1 MPRDPTQRIDELCE
15 QIRYH
20 DRKYY
25 VDADPEISDRNYD
38 RLIEELHEL
47 EAAHPELVTTES
59 PTQRVGDQPVDHL
72 VQVNHRAPMLSI
84 DNSYSV
90 EDLRKYEERT
100 RKLLDKEQIHWVV
113 ELKIDGVAVSILY
126 ENGRLQQ
133 ALTRGNGVVG
143 DDITHNIRTVVDVP
157 LRLATANPPSLLE
170 VRGEVYMTNSEL
182 VRLNERRK
190 NAEEEPYANTRNV
203 TAGSIRLLD
212 PRICASRNLR
222 VFCHGIGAGVGLSAT
237 THMEFLDEIASYG
250 LPATPHVKSFSNLT
264 AALTYCDELIER
276 LHELDFEVDGIV
288 LKVNRLDHREQLGN
302 TSKSPR
308 WLMAYKFEKYEVTT
322 KLNTIHVQVGKTG
335 TITPVAELE
344 PVQLA
349 GTTVSRASL
358 HNADEIQRKDVR
370 VGDIVVVEKAGKI
383 IPHIV
388 RVEKHHRRG
397 NPPSYNF
404 PQQCPECDT
413 SLVKD
418 EGGVYIRCSNRKCPA
433 QVRERIRYFASRSAM
448 DIEGMGDKLVYQLVE
463 HQVIT
468 DCADLYRLSLNDLM
482 SLDRMGKKSSQN
494 LLDGIAAS
502 KTRGLARV
510 LNALSI
516 RHVGITVARS
526 LAENFTTMDK
536 LREADIEEIAAI
548 DEIGPTIADSVV
560 KFLRDPL
567 GELTIAGLAEA
578 GVVMEH
584 QSTTVE
590 GTPKVFEGKTIV
602 VTGKL
607 QRFTRD
613 QIQDLIRQHGGKA
626 ASSVSK
632 QTDFIV
638 AGENAGSKLDKA
650 QQLGVDVLSE
660 EQFAEVINREG

>member
-25 VDADPEISDRNYD
+25 VDADPQISDRNYD

-47 EAAHPELVTTES
+47 EAAHPELVTAES
-59 PTQRVGDQPVDHL
+59 PTQRVGDLPVDHL

-190 NAEEEPYANTRNV
+190 NEGEEPYANTRNV

-222 VFCHGIGAGVGLSAT
+222 VFCHGIGPAVGLRAT
-237 THMEFLDEIASYG
+237 THMDFLDEIASYG

-264 AALTYCDELIER
+264 TALTYCDELIER
-276 LHELDFEVDGIV
+276 LHELDFEVDGLV

-404 PQQCPECDT
+404 PLRCPECDT

-448 DIEGMGDKLVYQLVE
+448 DIEGLGDKLVYQLVE
-463 HQVIT
+463 RQVIT

-526 LAENFTTMDK
+526 LAEHFTTMDK

-548 DEIGPTIADSVV
+548 DEIGPTIADSVFQ
-560 KFLRDPL
+560 FLRDPL

-578 GVVMEH
+578 GVVMKH

-590 GTPKVFEGKTIV
+590 GTPTVFEGKTIV

-626 ASSVSK
+626 AASVSK
-632 QTDFIV
+632 QTDVLV

-650 QQLGVDVLSE
+650 RQLGVDVLSE
-660 EQFAEVINREG
+660 EQFSEIIKRES

>member
-1 MPRDPTQRIDELCE
+1 MPKDPTQRIDELCE

-25 VDADPEISDRNYD
+25 VDADPQISDRNYD
-38 RLIEELHEL
+38 RLIEELREL
-47 EAAHPELVTTES
+47 EAAHPELVTAES
-59 PTQRVGDQPVDHL
+59 PTQRVGDLPVDHL
-72 VQVNHRAPMLSI
+72 VQVNHRALMLSI

-133 ALTRGNGVVG
+133 ALTRGNGMVG

-157 LRLATANPPSLLE
+157 LRLATADPPSLLE

-190 NAEEEPYANTRNV
+190 NAGEEPYANTRNV

-222 VFCHGIGAGVGLSAT
+222 VFCHGIGTAVGLRAT

-264 AALTYCDELIER
+264 TALTYCDELIER
-276 LHELDFEVDGIV
+276 LHELDFEVDGLV
-288 LKVNRLDHREQLGN
+288 LKVNRLDHREKLGN

-404 PQQCPECDT
+404 PLRCPECDT

-418 EGGVYIRCSNRKCPA
+418 KGGVYIRCSNRKCPA
-433 QVRERIRYFASRSAM
+433 QVRERIRYFASRGAM

-463 HQVIT
+463 RQVIT

-526 LAENFTTMDK
+526 LAEDFTTMDK

-548 DEIGPTIADSVV
+548 DEIGPTIADSVFQ
-560 KFLRDPL
+560 FLRDPL

-578 GVVMEH
+578 GVLMEH
-584 QSTTVE
+584 ESTTVDR
-590 GTPKVFEGKTIV
+590 TPTIFEGKTIV

-607 QRFTRD
+607 ERFTRD

-626 ASSVSK
+626 ASSISK
-632 QTDFIV
+632 QTDFLV

-650 QQLGVDVLSE
+650 RQLGVDVLSE
-660 EQFAEVINREG
+660 EQFSEVIKRGG

>member
-1 MPRDPTQRIDELCE
+1 
-15 QIRYH
+15 
-20 DRKYY
+20 
-25 VDADPEISDRNYD
+25 
-38 RLIEELHEL
+38 
-47 EAAHPELVTTES
+47 
-59 PTQRVGDQPVDHL
+59 
-72 VQVNHRAPMLSI
+72 
-84 DNSYSV
+84 
-90 EDLRKYEERT
+90 
-100 RKLLDKEQIHWVV
+100 
-113 ELKIDGVAVSILY
+113 
-126 ENGRLQQ
+126 
-133 ALTRGNGVVG
+133 
-143 DDITHNIRTVVDVP
+143 
-157 LRLATANPPSLLE
+157 
-170 VRGEVYMTNSEL
+170 
-182 VRLNERRK
+182 
-190 NAEEEPYANTRNV
+190 
-203 TAGSIRLLD
+203 
-212 PRICASRNLR
+212 
-222 VFCHGIGAGVGLSAT
+222 
-237 THMEFLDEIASYG
+237 
-250 LPATPHVKSFSNLT
+250 
-264 AALTYCDELIER
+264 
-276 LHELDFEVDGIV
+276 
-288 LKVNRLDHREQLGN
+288 
-302 TSKSPR
+302 
-308 WLMAYKFEKYEVTT
+308 
-322 KLNTIHVQVGKTG
+322 
-335 TITPVAELE
+335 
-344 PVQLA
+344 VQLA

-404 PQQCPECDT
+404 PLRCPECDT

-448 DIEGMGDKLVYQLVE
+448 DIEGLGDKLVYQLVE

-494 LLDGIAAS
+494 LLDGITAS
-502 KTRGLARV
+502 KTCGLARV

-526 LAENFTTMDK
+526 LAEHFTTMDK

-548 DEIGPTIADSVV
+548 DEIGPTIADSVFQ
-560 KFLRDPL
+560 FLRDPP
-567 GELTIAGLAEA
+567 GELTIAGLAAA

-590 GTPKVFEGKTIV
+590 GTPTVFGGKTIV

-632 QTDFIV
+632 QTDFLV
-638 AGENAGSKLDKA
+638 AGKNAGSKLDKA
-650 QQLGVDVLSE
+650 RQLGVDVLSE
-660 EQFAEVINREG
+660 EQFSEVIRRES